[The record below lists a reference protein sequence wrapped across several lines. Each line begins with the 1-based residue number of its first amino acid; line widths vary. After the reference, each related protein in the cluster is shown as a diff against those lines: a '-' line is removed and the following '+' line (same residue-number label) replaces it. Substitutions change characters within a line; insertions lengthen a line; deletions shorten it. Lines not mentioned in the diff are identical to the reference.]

1 MKAGKRI
8 YLFYIDY
15 NLLMNNYKI
24 LILITIAVTVS
35 LVCSLY
41 LMPPSPTIIKKAIA
55 QTVTTTNAST
65 LSNSSMISGNPIFTE
80 TDKSTSLKPVV
91 INGTHGFQVS
101 YSGNGVV
108 KGVNFSAVGT
118 ILIMPR
124 SDKALDLNGHAVI
137 ATNDGEKGNYTFYS
151 LGYTGADGTT
161 KDNGTATFHTTSS
174 GRLGVVDNLLLVLK
188 DQIDKAGNAMTLGWE
203 WK

>member
-1 MKAGKRI
+1 
-8 YLFYIDY
+8 
-15 NLLMNNYKI
+15 MNNYKI
-24 LILITIAVTVS
+24 FILTIIALAMS

-41 LMPPSPTIIKKAIA
+41 LIPSSHTIIKKAMA
-55 QTVTTTNAST
+55 QTATTTNAST
-65 LSNSSMISGNPIFTE
+65 TLTNSSMISGNPIFKE
-80 TDKSTSLKPVV
+80 TDKSTPPKPVV
-91 INGTHGFQVS
+91 INGTRGFQVS

-118 ILIMPR
+118 VLIMPR

-137 ATNDGEKGNYTFYS
+137 ATNNGEKGTYTFYS

-174 GRLGVVDNLLLVLK
+174 GRLGVVDNLLLVLE
-188 DQIDKAGNAMTLGWE
+188 DQIDKAGNGMTLGWK

>member
-1 MKAGKRI
+1 
-8 YLFYIDY
+8 
-15 NLLMNNYKI
+15 MNNYKI
-24 LILITIAVTVS
+24 FILTIIAVAMP

-41 LMPPSPTIIKKAIA
+41 LIPSSHTIIKKAMA
-55 QTVTTTNAST
+55 QTATTTNAST
-65 LSNSSMISGNPIFTE
+65 TLTNSSMISGNPIFTE
-80 TDKSTSLKPVV
+80 TDKSTPPKPVV
-91 INGTHGFQVS
+91 INGTRGFQVS
-101 YSGNGVV
+101 YSGIGVV

-118 ILIMPR
+118 VLIMPR

-137 ATNDGEKGNYTFYS
+137 ATNNGEKGTYTFYS

-174 GRLGVVDNLLLVLK
+174 GRLGVVDNLLLVLE
-188 DQIDKAGNAMTLGWE
+188 DQIDKAGNGMTLGWE

>member
-1 MKAGKRI
+1 
-8 YLFYIDY
+8 
-15 NLLMNNYKI
+15 MNNYKI
-24 LILITIAVTVS
+24 FILTIIAVAMS

-41 LMPPSPTIIKKAIA
+41 PIQSSHTIIKTAMA
-55 QTVTTTNAST
+55 QTATTTNAST
-65 LSNSSMISGNPIFTE
+65 TLTNSSMISGNPIFTE
-80 TDKSTSLKPVV
+80 TDKSTPPKPVV
-91 INGTHGFQVS
+91 INGTRGLQVS

-118 ILIMPR
+118 VLIMPR

-137 ATNDGEKGNYTFYS
+137 ATNNGEKGTYTFYS

-174 GRLGVVDNLLLVLK
+174 GRLGVVDNLLLGTRGPNRQSRK
-188 DQIDKAGNAMTLGWE
+188 WYDFRLGME
-203 WK
+203 MRR

>member
-1 MKAGKRI
+1 
-8 YLFYIDY
+8 
-15 NLLMNNYKI
+15 MNNHKI
-24 LILITIAVTVS
+24 FILTIIAVAVS
-35 LVCSLY
+35 LDCSLY
-41 LMPPSPTIIKKAIA
+41 LMPPGHTIIKKAMA
-55 QTVTTTNAST
+55 QTATTTNSST
-65 LSNSSMISGNPIFTE
+65 TPSYSSMISGNPIFTE
-80 TDKSTSLKPVV
+80 TDKSTTSKPVV

-108 KGVNFSAVGT
+108 KGINFSAVRT
-118 ILIMPR
+118 VLIMPR

-137 ATNDGEKGNYTFYS
+137 ATNNGEKGNYTFYS

-161 KDNGTATFHTTSS
+161 KDNGTATFHTSSS

-188 DQIDKAGNAMTLGWE
+188 DQIDKAGYGRTLGWE